1 MLLTISVHTQAP
13 YMNTGIYQCTHRYP
27 TCTYKPHTPT
37 CTLKHMLG
45 GFSPWFPN
53 LPLGLRPYVL
63 FRFFCIECFL
73 LLFLEKNTQNLL
85 DLLIASFSASASTW
99 THGCMPSHPLSCCFE
114 ASPPLGSLPLLI
126 SMVMVCLGLHPVRV

>member
-37 CTLKHMLG
+37 CTLKHRLG

-73 LLFLEKNTQNLL
+73 LLFLEKNTQNLSL
-85 DLLIASFSASASTW
+85 HPSVLLLPPGLMDVCLLI
-99 THGCMPSHPLSCCFE
+99 L
-114 ASPPLGSLPLLI
+114 
-126 SMVMVCLGLHPVRV
+126 